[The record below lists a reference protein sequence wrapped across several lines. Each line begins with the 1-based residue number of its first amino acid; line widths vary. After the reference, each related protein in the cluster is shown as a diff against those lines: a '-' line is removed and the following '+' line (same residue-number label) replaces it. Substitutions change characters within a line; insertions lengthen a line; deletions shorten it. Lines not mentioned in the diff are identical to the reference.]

1 MWRFYAW
8 DDMRQKHTVWL
19 NDALGL
25 RPAFQIA
32 ARYRLGRL
40 ALHGIEAG
48 LDPALWP
55 MIRAF
60 QRSGEAPAVE
70 EDYQLAWQLT
80 DQEGRV
86 VREAQQP
93 LNVAEFRFR
102 APDIEGSY
110 ELKVNLVTSAGGLVA
125 PGPARPVTIGPPL
138 PPPPT
143 PTAPVFFLDPTPES
157 AATRPPPPDERS
169 IDREPVR
176 ADVDTSLV
184 TGMGTEQP
192 SDAIVS
198 MPEAVL
204 RAGPGVQHEVVSS
217 ARQGELLAVLGRS
230 SNQRWYQVRMEATG
244 VIGWIRD
251 EFVDLTIDPD
261 SLSVT
266 ETEP

>member
-1 MWRFYAW
+1 MWRFYTW
-8 DDMRQKHTVWL
+8 DDLRQKHTVWL

-25 RPAFQIA
+25 RPAFEIA

-55 MIRAF
+55 MVRAF
-60 QRSGEAPAVE
+60 QRSGEAAATE
-70 EDYQLAWQLT
+70 EDYQLAWKLT
-80 DQEGRV
+80 DSEGKV

-93 LNVAEFRFR
+93 LNVSEFRFR
-102 APDIEGSY
+102 APELEGSY
-110 ELKVNLVTSAGGLVA
+110 ELKVDLVTSAGSLVA
-125 PGPARPVTIGPPL
+125 PGPARHVTVGAPL

-143 PTAPVFFLDPTPES
+143 ATPQMFFVDPTPES
-157 AATRPPPPDERS
+157 AATRPPPPDELS

-176 ADVDTSLV
+176 ADVPPSNAP
-184 TGMGTEQP
+184 GPEAEAP
-192 SDAIVS
+192 SDAVVS

-230 SNQRWYQVRMEATG
+230 ANQRWYQVRMEATG
-244 VIGWIRD
+244 VVGWIRD
-251 EFVDLTIDPD
+251 EFVDLNVDPD
-261 SLSVT
+261 ALPVV